1 MTGSHRTN
9 RLPTLGKRIGL
20 VPAEAGTRPSR
31 VGSYPANPG
40 LHAAEPESLGDYDD
54 LFGLLSPVALRD
66 LELNTLTL
74 FEGPVSV
81 GLDR

>member
-1 MTGSHRTN
+1 MAGSRRTN
-9 RLPTLGKRIGL
+9 RLLTLRKRIGL
-20 VPAEAGTRPSR
+20 VPAGAGTRPSR